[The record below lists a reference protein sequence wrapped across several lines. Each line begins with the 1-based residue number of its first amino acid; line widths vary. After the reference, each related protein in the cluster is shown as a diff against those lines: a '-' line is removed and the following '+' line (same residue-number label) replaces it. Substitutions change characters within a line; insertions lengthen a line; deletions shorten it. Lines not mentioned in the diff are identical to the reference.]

1 MIKMAYCPYIYQP
14 SGQYNTA
21 LGIEDAQ
28 TLGSLFAGIQH
39 RDQIPI
45 LIAAYEELRQSHCEF
60 TKDWERRKRDM
71 LTLPVGRA
79 QVERDLFMRKSHAYT
94 EWESMDEQAARA
106 IWGAEIELFAYD
118 ANEIVEDWWTK
129 WGGLLVRTS
138 QNGEGQPLS
147 PSLQVSISK
156 VG

>member
-1 MIKMAYCPYIYQP
+1 MTNRTFAHQP

-39 RDQIPI
+39 RDQIPR
-45 LIAAYEELRQSHCEF
+45 LLAAYEELRQSHCSASR
-60 TKDWERRKRDM
+60 DWERRKRNM
-71 LTLPVGRA
+71 LTLPVG
-79 QVERDLFMRKSHAYT
+79 QKQEERDLFIRKSHAYT

-106 IWGAEIELFAYD
+106 IWGNEIELYAYD

-129 WGGLLVRTS
+129 WGPLLVRAS
-138 QNGEGQPLS
+138 PSGHGQPLS
-147 PSLQVSISK
+147 PSLEVSVSK